1 MQIKELIK
9 KLKKYP
15 DNYLVTINDPNPK
28 TEGSRN
34 IWYVEEDIKNGQPQN
49 IQCCPIALALK
60 RTFKTDMVEVK
71 KNDENNEVI
80 LQVDDNEYDKDYV
93 SNFND
98 IVSFVNEYDR
108 GQAVEPFTF
117 EINL

>member
-1 MQIKELIK
+1 MKI
-9 KLKKYP
+9 
-15 DNYLVTINDPNPK
+15 NVT
-28 TEGSRN
+28 
-34 IWYVEEDIKNGQPQN
+34 EEDIKNGQPQN

-93 SNFND
+93 SNHSD
-98 IVSFVNEYDR
+98 IFYFVDSYDDN
-108 GQAVEPFTF
+108 GQVEPFTF

>member
-1 MQIKELIK
+1 MKI
-9 KLKKYP
+9 
-15 DNYLVTINDPNPK
+15 NVT
-28 TEGSRN
+28 
-34 IWYVEEDIKNGQPQN
+34 EEDIKNGQPQN

-93 SNFND
+93 SNHND
-98 IVSFVNEYDR
+98 IFYFVDSYDDG
-108 GQAVEPFTF
+108 GQVEPFTF